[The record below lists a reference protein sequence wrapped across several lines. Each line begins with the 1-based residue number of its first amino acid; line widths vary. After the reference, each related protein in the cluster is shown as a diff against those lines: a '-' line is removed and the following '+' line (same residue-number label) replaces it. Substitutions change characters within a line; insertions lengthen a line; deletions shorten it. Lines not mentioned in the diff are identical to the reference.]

1 MEFPKQFR
9 DSLEAYAFR
18 QATIIK
24 QMKIVDGAQRDQIKK
39 LLYRHCRSEAEMER
53 WTRPLKLGKISY
65 EEFVASF
72 ENKWNG

>member
-1 MEFPKQFR
+1 MVFPRQFR
-9 DSLEAYAFR
+9 DRLEAYAFH
-18 QATIIK
+18 QATVIR
-24 QMKIVDGAQRDQIKK
+24 QLKIVDSAQRDQIKK

-72 ENKWNG
+72 ENK